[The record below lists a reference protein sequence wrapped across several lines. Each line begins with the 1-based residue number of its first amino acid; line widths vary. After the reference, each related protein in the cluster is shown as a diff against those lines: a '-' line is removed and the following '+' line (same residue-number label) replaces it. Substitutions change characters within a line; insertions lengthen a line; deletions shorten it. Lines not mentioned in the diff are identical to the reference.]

1 MGRIICITAR
11 KDGAGKTTTA
21 INLSAA
27 FSIAEKKTLLVD
39 CDPIGHAA
47 TGLGV
52 DETLITNSL
61 YQGMTGK
68 VPITKLIINKGPGY
82 PNLIP
87 GKLDLYRFP
96 LGTGN
101 NKESVLR
108 NLLAEVK
115 EQYDYIVIDTP
126 QTPVILMIN
135 AFVAAEL
142 LLVTIPCEY
151 LSLAGFGYLFDTFQ
165 MVKKGY
171 GLKNDIAG
179 ILITKMNKQEKSSRL
194 IAEELRN
201 RFKNIIFDTS
211 IPTCGKLRSS
221 PAYGKPVFMTDIKSA
236 GARSYLKLACEIMN
250 KWENIPLKQ

>member
-39 CDPIGHAA
+39 CDPIGHAS

-52 DETLITNSL
+52 DETLINNSL
-61 YQGMTGK
+61 YQGMAGK
-68 VPITKLIINKGPGY
+68 VPVTNLIINKGPGY

-87 GKLDLYRFP
+87 GKFDLYKFP
-96 LGTGN
+96 VGAVN
-101 NKESVLR
+101 NKEFVLR

-115 EQYDYIVIDTP
+115 DRYEYIVIDTP

-151 LSLAGFGYLFDTFQ
+151 LSLAGFGYLFDTFK
-165 MVKKGY
+165 MVKKGFC
-171 GLKNDIAG
+171 LKNDIAG
-179 ILITKMNKQEKSSRL
+179 ILITKMNEQEESSRM

-201 RFKNIIFDTS
+201 RFKSIIFDTS

-250 KWENIPLKQ
+250 KWQNITI